1 MLGTWLDGSG
11 WTRALVEA
19 GIATSGTTD
28 SFLKVSH
35 LTKTR
40 IAHQVTAAALSV
52 LQHQA
57 HDQYRNS
64 LGANDQHITFDDWC
78 DRSCTEKPHFL
89 YLHLTLKLEL
99 TFFCRL
105 VLTVKKIVD
114 LLTKFVPWC
123 FALDL
128 NNYARWLPV
137 HIRDLVN
144 LIIRLPELDVEFKVG
159 N

>member
-78 DRSCTEKPHFL
+78 DRSCTEKTSFSLLAFDTEIRTH
-89 YLHLTLKLEL
+89 
-99 TFFCRL
+99 FFCRL
-105 VLTVKKIVD
+105 VLTVK
-114 LLTKFVPWC
+114 TNC
-123 FALDL
+123 
-128 NNYARWLPV
+128 
-137 HIRDLVN
+137 
-144 LIIRLPELDVEFKVG
+144 
-159 N
+159 